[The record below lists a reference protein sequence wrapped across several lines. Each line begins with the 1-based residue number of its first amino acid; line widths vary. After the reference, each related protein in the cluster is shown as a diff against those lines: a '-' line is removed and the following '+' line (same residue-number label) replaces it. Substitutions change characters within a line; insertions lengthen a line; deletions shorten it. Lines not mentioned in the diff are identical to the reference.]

1 MPFAVAIEREER
13 EGGGEPGRDAR
24 IGGGVRAQ
32 VPEQRV
38 EVPALRVADRA
49 ERVPAAADGRRVL
62 PSLLQQVLA
71 QPARV
76 ELPLV
81 APEQGVAAEEA
92 DDLRADPARIDE
104 PPRVADAASRAVQ
117 RSFQAAHHIVGRV
130 EVRDARILHLPVN
143 LAGTGWAHVNA
154 LRRKGVDARLLV
166 FWPQKWRPDEYDINL
181 DLPRQGLLRQ
191 QLVQWRALAKYL
203 PQTDL
208 FHFYFGKTLVPKS
221 LNLPVLKAARKKSV
235 MHFLGDDI
243 RWKSLD
249 QLAYRKRFDATIVGS
264 YAATRWVPDATAV
277 VPPGL
282 DLRLYEPVPAVER
295 DRPLVVHAPSDLEK
309 KGTSFVVE
317 ACKQLPVDLDVVH
330 GVPHDAAVE
339 RFKRADIVVDQ
350 LHYLWHGVFAIESM
364 AYGKPVVTH
373 LDPDAVRR
381 TEEAFGLKVPIVP
394 ATKDDLVEKLRP
406 LVESFELRQRLG
418 EEGRAYVEQ
427 IHDLEKVADRFIEI
441 YAGLL

>member
-1 MPFAVAIEREER
+1 V
-13 EGGGEPGRDAR
+13 D
-24 IGGGVRAQ
+24 
-32 VPEQRV
+32 
-38 EVPALRVADRA
+38 
-49 ERVPAAADGRRVL
+49 
-62 PSLLQQVLA
+62 
-71 QPARV
+71 
-76 ELPLV
+76 
-81 APEQGVAAEEA
+81 
-92 DDLRADPARIDE
+92 
-104 PPRVADAASRAVQ
+104 
-117 RSFQAAHHIVGRV
+117 
-130 EVRDARILHLPVN
+130 VRDARILHLPVN

-154 LRRKGVDARLLV
+154 LRRKDVDARLLV

-181 DLPRQGLLRQ
+181 DLPRHGLVRQ

-221 LNLPVLKAARKKSV
+221 LNMPILKAARKKSV

-243 RWKSLD
+243 RWKLPAE
-249 QLAYRKRFDATIVGS
+249 LEYRKKFDATIVGS

-295 DRPLVVHAPSDLEK
+295 ERPLVVHAPSNPEK
-309 KGTSFVVE
+309 KGTRFVIE
-317 ACKQLPVDLDVVH
+317 ACEQLPVDLDVVH
-330 GVPHDAAVE
+330 GVPHDEAVE

-373 LDPDAVRR
+373 LDPDALRQ
-381 TEEAFGLKVPIVP
+381 TEEALGLNVPIVP
-394 ATKDDLVEKLRP
+394 ATKDDLMEKLRP
-406 LVESFELRQRLG
+406 LVESFELRKRLG

-427 IHDLEKVADRFIEI
+427 VHDLDKVADRFIEL
-441 YAGLL
+441 YASIL